1 MERFIGVFM
10 LSLKEYEDVD
20 YVVFRGHE
28 GFAVRFNDER
38 GVVLL
43 PGALTMQDAEEK
55 AAKIFD
61 NKE

>member
-1 MERFIGVFM
+1 M